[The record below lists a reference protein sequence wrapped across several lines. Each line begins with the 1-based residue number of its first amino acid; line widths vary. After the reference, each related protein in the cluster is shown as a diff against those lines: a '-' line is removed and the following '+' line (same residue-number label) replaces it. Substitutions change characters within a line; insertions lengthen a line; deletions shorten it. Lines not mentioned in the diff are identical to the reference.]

1 MLGWAVLGETS
12 GRAHSDAS
20 RQTVRGRGQRQG
32 LEASRGQQPRRG
44 GEGGARLSMGR
55 LYRFPC
61 GAHPFP
67 AGFPGVLIMVI
78 LEPLRISFSIRTVVA
93 AGFVEC
99 FLLWCVFI
107 VLVVCLSF

>member
-12 GRAHSDAS
+12 GRAHSDTS

-44 GEGGARLSMGR
+44 GARLPMGR

-61 GAHPFP
+61 GAHPFLLDSP
-67 AGFPGVLIMVI
+67 A
-78 LEPLRISFSIRTVVA
+78 
-93 AGFVEC
+93 
-99 FLLWCVFI
+99 W
-107 VLVVCLSF
+107 